1 MNFYRKSINNYEYN
15 RIFINMFIRQQTCHG
30 GGGGLPP
37 PIDWG
42 TARSALSDGGP
53 GQLWGAV
60 ARRPLVPPMEN
71 APRQTECD
79 PTGRARRGTAR

>member
-1 MNFYRKSINNYEYN
+1 MNIIGFLLHVLLLGNKLAWRE
-15 RIFINMFIRQQTCHG
+15 
-30 GGGGLPP
+30 GGGLPP
-37 PIDWG
+37 PLDWG